1 MEKTLTFA
9 LPSLAHGGAQKVFL
23 ELAGYYAKL
32 GFKVNLLLLDR
43 DGELSTR
50 VPEGIDVVDFS
61 VASGRIARRL
71 VQFFRVR
78 RWVRDNDVQ
87 SVFST
92 ITGMNIFVLFC
103 FSFNKDVR
111 LVIREANSL
120 ENVRSG
126 WLLLLMRLFYWRADK
141 VICTSEYCLTQ
152 LSTAKICS
160 KAQLQFI
167 PNPFDLVNIR
177 SLAAEPVD
185 DLPLSRRGSKLIVCV
200 GRLVWQ
206 KGIDVLLDAV
216 RLLPSEVNYHLLVI
230 GDGPE
235 LSVLEDRVISLG
247 LSEKVSLLGYRANPY
262 PYMASADLFV
272 LSSRWEG
279 YVNTVIEAMVLKL
292 PIVATDCKSGP
303 TDLLRDRLGE
313 ALVPIDEPA
322 ALAEAIEKALQLSS
336 VPDYSSIVQAHSFDI
351 TGQSYLSVL

>member
-1 MEKTLTFA
+1 MEKSLTFA

-23 ELAGYYAKL
+23 ELAGYYAKS
-32 GFKVNLLLLDR
+32 GFKVNLLVLDLT
-43 DGELSTR
+43 GELSTR
-50 VPEGIDVVDFS
+50 VPEGINVVDLS
-61 VASGRIARRL
+61 VGSGRIIGRL

-78 RWVRDNDVQ
+78 RWVRGNGIQ

-92 ITGMNIFVLFC
+92 ITGMNIFVLVC
-103 FSFNKDVR
+103 FLFNRDIR

-120 ENVRSG
+120 ENIRSR

-141 VICTSEYCLTQ
+141 VICTSEYCLKQ
-152 LSTAKICS
+152 LGRAQICS
-160 KAQLQFI
+160 KEQLEFI
-167 PNPFDLVNIR
+167 SNPFDVEKIR
-177 SLAAEPVD
+177 KLSSESVADIPSVD
-185 DLPLSRRGSKLIVCV
+185 TGHKLIVCV

-206 KGIDVLLDAV
+206 KGVDVLLEAV
-216 RLLPSEVNYHLLVI
+216 GLLPANLHYHLLVI

-235 LSVLEDRVISLG
+235 RSVLENKAIDLG
-247 LSEKVSLLGYRANPY
+247 LFDKVTFLGYRANPY

-279 YVNTVIEAMVLKL
+279 YVNTVIEAMVLKS

-303 TDLLRDRLGE
+303 TDLLRDRLEE

-322 ALAEAIEKALQLSS
+322 ALADAIEKTLQFSS
-336 VPDYSSIVQAHSFDI
+336 VPNYSSIVQAHSFDI
-351 TGQSYLSVL
+351 TGQSYLNVL